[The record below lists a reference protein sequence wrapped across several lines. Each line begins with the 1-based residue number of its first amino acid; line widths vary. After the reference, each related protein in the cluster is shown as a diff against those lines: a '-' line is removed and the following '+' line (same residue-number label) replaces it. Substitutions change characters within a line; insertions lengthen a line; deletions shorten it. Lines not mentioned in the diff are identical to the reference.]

1 MIYTFSIHVFA
12 DQPVF
17 PTTSSFTWG
26 RPSFEGFRS
35 SMPTFPGFLFPPI
48 PSAFPLPVTTTN
60 VQHQLLMKAL
70 TNKTSEQLE
79 TGEVYSGKYALST
92 QVKEENASNQS
103 DGEDGSQADLSPTLQ
118 CHLCLKQFPTNSAL
132 KNHVV
137 TDHKDGLT
145 SPGLS
150 HYKMMSPVRK
160 LSTESTSNQGTG
172 LQNQSDNETY
182 GGKNMCGTCGKSFRD
197 SQSLKFHR
205 YNHVLRY
212 QCNYCG
218 KRFSRS
224 WNLHRHRKTHYRQL
238 QEAGLGTDEVN
249 PIDVDNENGNQTTP
263 TYEVDKDLIL
273 TSPYIDYRNH
283 RHDMMPFAFDMR
295 KTAPTC
301 TYGSEDGKAEDGS
314 KGEGEKSPVPDE
326 IEQNNSEE
334 ARLKNNTE

>member
-1 MIYTFSIHVFA
+1 MVSFIASLFVVIA

-17 PTTSSFTWG
+17 PPTSSFSWG
-26 RPSFEGFRS
+26 RPHFESFRTT
-35 SMPTFPGFLFPPI
+35 MPSFPGFLFPPLT
-48 PSAFPLPVTTTN
+48 SAFSLPVTTSN

-70 TNKTSEQLE
+70 TNKSSEQLE

-103 DGEDGSQADLSPTLQ
+103 DGEDASQTELSPTLQ
-118 CHLCLKQFPTNSAL
+118 CHICLKQFPTSAAL
-132 KNHVV
+132 KNHII

-145 SPGLS
+145 SPALS
-150 HYKMMSPVRK
+150 QYKMMSPVRK
-160 LSTESTSNQGTG
+160 LSTESTGNQGTS
-172 LQNQSDNETY
+172 LQNQSDNDTY

-249 PIDVDNENGNQTTP
+249 AIDVDNENGNQTTP
-263 TYEVDKDLIL
+263 TYEVEKDLIL

-301 TYGSEDGKAEDGS
+301 TYGVDESKSDDGGDV
-314 KGEGEKSPVPDE
+314 KGDKSPANE
-326 IEQNNSEE
+326 IEQNSEDVNMKE
-334 ARLKNNTE
+334 TAE

>member
-1 MIYTFSIHVFA
+1 
-12 DQPVF
+12 
-17 PTTSSFTWG
+17 
-26 RPSFEGFRS
+26 
-35 SMPTFPGFLFPPI
+35 
-48 PSAFPLPVTTTN
+48 
-60 VQHQLLMKAL
+60 MKAL
-70 TNKTSEQLE
+70 TNKSGDQLE
-79 TGEVYSGKYALST
+79 TGEVFSGKYALST
-92 QVKEENASNQS
+92 QVKEETSANQS
-103 DGEDGSQADLSPTLQ
+103 DGEDGSAADLSPVQT
-118 CHLCLKQFPTNSAL
+118 CHICLKQFPTSVAL
-132 KNHVV
+132 KNHLM

-145 SPGLS
+145 SPALS
-150 HYKMMSPVRK
+150 QYKMMSPVRK
-160 LSTESTSNQGTG
+160 LSTESSSNQGG
-172 LQNQSDNETY
+172 PIQNQMDSESY

-263 TYEVDKDLIL
+263 AYEVEKDLIL

-295 KTAPTC
+295 KSSQSC
-301 TYGSEDGKAEDGS
+301 TYVPEEAKSENGKE
-314 KGEGEKSPVPDE
+314 EGEKSPEDANE
-326 IEQNNSEE
+326 IEQNDPEE
-334 ARLKNNTE
+334 IEMKNKTD